1 MDQAYAAL
9 SLVAE
14 AGIGYPSINVMPAL
28 ESELEPF
35 LKLQAFNLKD
45 ISNVGMKNLVTDPP
59 VTLLAQDL
67 TLSAQSSMM
76 GVQSLTRYPPSP
88 TSSNVTDAET
98 EAELFFPDARDDLDF
113 IREIGYGS
121 NQSHASGIGYGTA
134 ITGAMELNTHERPAH
149 TVDALQAMQTY
160 GFTLSSNPSKTRTTF
175 RHGDWICAVPV
186 CGAHNFGRNVTCI
199 QCSSP
204 RPLNL
209 PLVGASLSQNS
220 VCSNN
225 TPNANCGPFNFPCA
239 RNMSPRFASPMNIQS
254 RTQSLPQHQQQ
265 EPLLKPQFQTQ
276 AQAQTHPLLTPSGR
290 AFAVGGEV
298 QNISPDPLAPC
309 VMFWPD
315 NEPFPEPGQIRPAS
329 LSNVPQPPIMN
340 TGNKGPIERQP
351 GDWVCRKCQYLNWRR
366 RKVCQTCFPYAEG
379 NGDSVSASMHAER
392 LALLAAVYGQTH
404 PQVTNSQAQASQEF
418 SGRMSSNISTLQ
430 APFYTASSQI
440 SSTASK
446 SPGLSSLP
454 NYPFSASPSSNRS
467 QVPCV
472 PTPLRRTPIPSL
484 SISTSVTNS
493 RSSGAMCQPL
503 SAHRIPVPT
512 EKSLGTGNIVYQTP
526 PSPAVMRPPA
536 SISSPLALTRD
547 CASPQTASSAG
558 PPLPSFLKQ
567 EVQQRRTASRPFI
580 NPLSTASNVP
590 RSPASLSPASS
601 TSADLPFDDHEA
613 QSKPVGVIGSGRS
626 ATFYAL
632 PHGAGSGSSMGSSS
646 SLTLAGGG
654 SIWSLERDENK
665 AWNNGVLNT
674 MEALK
679 GMTL

>member
-1 MDQAYAAL
+1 
-9 SLVAE
+9 
-14 AGIGYPSINVMPAL
+14 
-28 ESELEPF
+28 
-35 LKLQAFNLKD
+35 
-45 ISNVGMKNLVTDPP
+45 
-59 VTLLAQDL
+59 
-67 TLSAQSSMM
+67 
-76 GVQSLTRYPPSP
+76 
-88 TSSNVTDAET
+88 
-98 EAELFFPDARDDLDF
+98 
-113 IREIGYGS
+113 
-121 NQSHASGIGYGTA
+121 
-134 ITGAMELNTHERPAH
+134 
-149 TVDALQAMQTY
+149 
-160 GFTLSSNPSKTRTTF
+160 
-175 RHGDWICAVPV
+175 
-186 CGAHNFGRNVTCI
+186 
-199 QCSSP
+199 
-204 RPLNL
+204 
-209 PLVGASLSQNS
+209 
-220 VCSNN
+220 
-225 TPNANCGPFNFPCA
+225 
-239 RNMSPRFASPMNIQS
+239 MSPRFASPMNIQS

-265 EPLLKPQFQTQ
+265 EPLMKTQFQTQ
-276 AQAQTHPLLTPSGR
+276 AQEQTHPLLTPSGR

-315 NEPFPEPGQIRPAS
+315 NEPLPEPGQIRPAS

-379 NGDSVSASMHAER
+379 NGDSVSATMHAER

-418 SGRMSSNISTLQ
+418 SGRMSSNTNTLQ
-430 APFYTASSQI
+430 APFHTASSQI

-454 NYPFSASPSSNRS
+454 NYPFNAPPSSLRS

-472 PTPLRRTPIPSL
+472 PAHLHRTPIPSL
-484 SISTSVTNS
+484 SISTSVMNS
-493 RSSGAMCQPL
+493 HSSGGMCQPS
-503 SAHRIPVPT
+503 SAHRIPATT

-526 PSPAVMRPPA
+526 PSPVVMRPPA

-558 PPLPSFLKQ
+558 PSLPSFIKQ

-580 NPLSTASNVP
+580 NPLSTTNNGP

-601 TSADLPFDDHEA
+601 TSADLPFDDNEA
-613 QSKPVGVIGSGRS
+613 PSKPVGVIGSGRN

-632 PHGAGSGSSMGSSS
+632 PHDASSGSSMGSSS

-674 MEALK
+674 VEALK